1 VSRNL
6 PRTALLAGYY
16 EDYLKH
22 QDTARFVAEVNVRYT
37 QGTLQ
42 RLLEHPACEIR
53 RAAALALGFLG
64 NYDSNAALG
73 KLLNDPDPTVRLL
86 AETSIRKVWLRY
98 GTESQQKQL
107 SVIIR
112 LNAARRYQ
120 EAITRADRLIEEAA
134 GFAEAY
140 NQRAVAYY
148 GIGEHAEAIR
158 DCRMALELNP
168 YHFAAAAGMGQ
179 AYLELRD
186 PVAALDAFRRALK
199 LNPDL
204 QAVRM
209 QVARLER
216 LIEDA

>member
-1 VSRNL
+1 MSRNL

-22 QDTARFVAEVNVRYT
+22 QDTARFVAEVNLRYT

-42 RLLEHPACEIR
+42 RLLEHPAFELR
-53 RAAALALGFLG
+53 RAAAMALGFLG
-64 NYDSNAALG
+64 DYDSNAPLG
-73 KLLNDPDPTVRLL
+73 KALNDPDPTVRLL

-98 GTESQQKQL
+98 GTEAQQKQL

-112 LNAARRYQ
+112 LNAARRYR
-120 EAITRADRLIEEAA
+120 EAVLRADRLIEEVS

-148 GIGEHAEAIR
+148 GMGEHADAIQ

-186 PVAALDAFRRALK
+186 HVAALDAFRRALK

-209 QVARLER
+209 QVTRLER

>member
-1 VSRNL
+1 MSRNL

-22 QDTARFVAEVNVRYT
+22 QDTARFVAEVNLRYT

-42 RLLEHPACEIR
+42 RLLEHPAFELR
-53 RAAALALGFLG
+53 RAAAMALGFLG
-64 NYDSNAALG
+64 DYDSNASLG
-73 KLLNDPDPTVRLL
+73 KALNDPDPTVRLL

-98 GTESQQKQL
+98 GTEAQQKQL

-112 LNAARRYQ
+112 LNAARRYR
-120 EAITRADRLIEEAA
+120 EAVLRADRLIEEVS

-148 GIGEHAEAIR
+148 GMGEHADAIQ

-186 PVAALDAFRRALK
+186 HVAALDAFRRALK

-209 QVARLER
+209 QVTRLER

>member
-1 VSRNL
+1 VSRNV
-6 PRTALLAGYY
+6 PRTALLGAFY

-22 QDTARFVAEVNVRYT
+22 LDTARFVADVNSRYM

-42 RLLEHPACEIR
+42 RLLEHPLCELR
-53 RAAALALGFLG
+53 RAAALALGYVG
-64 NYDSNAALG
+64 DYASNGALG
-73 KLLNDPDPTVRLL
+73 RALNDRDPTVRLL

-98 GTESQQKQL
+98 GTEAQQKQL
-107 SVIIR
+107 SIIIR
-112 LNAARRYQ
+112 LNAARRYRD
-120 EAITRADRLIEEAA
+120 ALARAHRLLEEIAD
-134 GFAEAY
+134 FAEVY

-148 GIGEHAEAIR
+148 GLGEHAEAIQ
-158 DCRMALELNP
+158 DCRTTLELNP

-186 PVAALDAFRRALK
+186 PIAALEAFRRALR

-204 QAVRM
+204 HAVRI

-216 LIEDA
+216 LIEDV